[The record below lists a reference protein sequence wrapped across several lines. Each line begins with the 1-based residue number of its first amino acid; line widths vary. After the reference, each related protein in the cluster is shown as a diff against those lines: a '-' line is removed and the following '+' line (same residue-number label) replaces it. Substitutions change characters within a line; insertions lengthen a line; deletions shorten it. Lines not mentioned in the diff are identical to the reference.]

1 MPRVQ
6 SNGVELEYDT
16 FGDAGD
22 PPLVL
27 VMGLGAQLIDWPLE
41 FCEALVRQRFH
52 VIRFDNRD
60 AGLSTSLDDLGTPDL
75 PALFAGSRDGVPY
88 LLSDLS
94 DDAVGLLDALGIDSA
109 HFVGASMGGMIV
121 QQIAIDHPD
130 RVRSLCSIMSTTGD
144 PSVGQ
149 ASPEAMSM
157 LGRPPAADRAEAI
170 ANGVAASRVIGSPGF
185 AVTDEELTRRS
196 AAKYD
201 RSYRPIGALR
211 QLAATIASP
220 PRTEGL
226 RGVTVPTV
234 VIHGEEDPLIN
245 VSGGR
250 AVAEAVPGAD
260 LVVIPGMGHDLP
272 EGAWPLIIDAI
283 ARNAKKAS

>member
-6 SNGVELEYDT
+6 SNGIELEYDT

-22 PPLVL
+22 PALVL
-27 VMGLGAQLIDWPLE
+27 VMGLGAQLIDWSLE
-41 FCEALVRQRFH
+41 FCEALVAQRFH

-60 AGLSTSLDDLGTPDL
+60 AGLSTSLDSLGTPDL

-94 DDAVGLLDALGIDSA
+94 DDAVGLLDALDIDGA

-149 ASPEAMSM
+149 ASPEALSM

-170 ANGVAASRVIGSPGF
+170 ANGVAASRVIGSPGS
-185 AVTDEELTRRS
+185 AVTDEELARRS

-201 RSYRPIGALR
+201 RSYRPVGNLR
-211 QLAATIASP
+211 QLAATVASP
-220 PRTEGL
+220 DRTEGL

-250 AVAEAVPGAD
+250 AVAAAVPGAD
-260 LVVIPGMGHDLP
+260 LLVIPGMGHDLP
-272 EGAWPLIIDAI
+272 EGAWPQIIDAI
-283 ARNAKKAS
+283 VRNAKKAA

>member
-185 AVTDEELTRRS
+185 AVTDEELARRS

>member
-94 DDAVGLLDALGIDSA
+94 DDAVGLLDALRIDSA

-185 AVTDEELTRRS
+185 AVTDEELARRS

-283 ARNAKKAS
+283 ASNAKKAN